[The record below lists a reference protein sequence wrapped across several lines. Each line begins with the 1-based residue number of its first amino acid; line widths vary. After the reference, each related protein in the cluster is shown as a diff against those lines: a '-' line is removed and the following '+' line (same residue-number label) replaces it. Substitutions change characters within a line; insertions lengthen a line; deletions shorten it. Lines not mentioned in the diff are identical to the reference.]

1 MYEKKG
7 NSHHNEKKG
16 NSHDHYKC
24 YIRNR
29 FLVSQDPDGGMECE
43 DMEMRSVF
51 RLRDH
56 DSIADG
62 VVVIE
67 DGEVIFHPPEC
78 GLEPFRLKF
87 GHEYDE
93 EDSSEEDP
101 FEGVP
106 KYESSYTDKEDVELI
121 MMAVP
126 KH

>member
-67 DGEVIFHPPEC
+67 DGEV
-78 GLEPFRLKF
+78 
-87 GHEYDE
+87 
-93 EDSSEEDP
+93 
-101 FEGVP
+101 P
-106 KYESSYTDKEDVELI
+106 KRTHSKVCQNMKAVILI
-121 MMAVP
+121 KRMWN
-126 KH
+126 

>member
-62 VVVIE
+62 VVV
-67 DGEVIFHPPEC
+67 
-78 GLEPFRLKF
+78 LEPFRLKF

-101 FEGVP
+101 FQGVP